1 MLGLVSEDFAKHIEQ
16 LNNQRPGDESVA
28 GPCGSWEAQL
38 GWTPKQKWQPMSP
51 PSIVLGPQHISA
63 LTLDGTTA
71 NAGIHCIH
79 VEPL

>member
-38 GWTPKQKWQPMSP
+38 GWTPKQKFQILHVRRC
-51 PSIVLGPQHISA
+51 PSNSLQ
-63 LTLDGTTA
+63 
-71 NAGIHCIH
+71 
-79 VEPL
+79 